1 MKIKASCPT
10 DGSFVHSIYIYIRG
24 CRKVSGEF
32 VKECRD
38 EDSHRGR
45 RAWLLMH
52 LMTTQT
58 VQLMSSSF

>member
-1 MKIKASCPT
+1 M
-10 DGSFVHSIYIYIRG
+10 GVLSIVYIYIYTYIYIRG